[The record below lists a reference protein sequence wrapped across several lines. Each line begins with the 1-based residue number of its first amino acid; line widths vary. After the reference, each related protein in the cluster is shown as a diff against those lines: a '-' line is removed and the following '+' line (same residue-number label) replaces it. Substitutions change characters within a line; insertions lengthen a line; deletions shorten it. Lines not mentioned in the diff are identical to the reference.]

1 MQPDRLKTFA
11 RLALATTIATYL
23 LIVVGALVRASGAG
37 LGCPDWPRCYG
48 LWIPPTSVSQLP
60 AGFDPATFNAILT
73 WTEYSNRLLG
83 MSIGLLI
90 TATVVA
96 AIRWHRR
103 EARILWPSVAALFL
117 VGFEGWLG
125 GQVVRS
131 GLEPW
136 MISAHLI
143 FALLIVTLLLYATFV
158 AFRLREPH
166 RPPAGP
172 ERVKLV
178 RFASAVI
185 GTLLLQVYLG
195 TLVRGGMEV
204 AVSADPEL
212 PRSAWLAA
220 VASQDQVH
228 RGMAILVVLAVGAL
242 MLQIRTHFARDLPLV
257 RWATVAAILAAGQVA
272 IGMTLSRM
280 ALPPAAQVLH
290 LSIASL
296 LLGALV
302 VVTLLAGRGH
312 TSDQTQI
319 SV

>member
-1 MQPDRLKTFA
+1 MESDRLKTFA

-23 LIVVGALVRASGAG
+23 LILVGALVRASGAG
-37 LGCPDWPRCYG
+37 LGCPDWPMCYG
-48 LWIPPTSVSQLP
+48 RWIPPTSVSQLP
-60 AGFDPATFNAILT
+60 AGFDPATFNAVLT
-73 WTEYSNRLLG
+73 WTEYTNRLLG
-83 MSIGLLI
+83 VSIGFLI

-96 AIRWHRR
+96 ALRWHRS
-103 EARILWPSVAALFL
+103 EARILWPSVAALLL

-136 MISAHLI
+136 MISVHLI

-158 AFRLREPH
+158 AFQLREP
-166 RPPAGP
+166 AGTKSGP
-172 ERVKLV
+172 ERVKLA

-185 GTLLLQVYLG
+185 GTLLLQIYLG

-204 AVSADPEL
+204 AVDANPEL
-212 PRSAWLAA
+212 PRAAWLAA

-228 RGMAILVVLAVGAL
+228 RGMAALVVLAVAAL
-242 MLQIRTHFARDLPLV
+242 MLQIRTNFSGDRPLV
-257 RWATVAAILAAGQVA
+257 RWATVAAVLAAGQIAV
-272 IGMTLSRM
+272 GMILGRM

-302 VVTLLAGRGH
+302 MVALLAGRGRG
-312 TSDQTQI
+312 SD
-319 SV
+319 